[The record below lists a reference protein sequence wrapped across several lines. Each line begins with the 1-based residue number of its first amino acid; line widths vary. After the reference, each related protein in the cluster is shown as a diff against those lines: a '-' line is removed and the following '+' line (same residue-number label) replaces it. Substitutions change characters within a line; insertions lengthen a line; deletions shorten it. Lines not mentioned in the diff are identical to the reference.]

1 MLKHALR
8 KLKKAEDK
16 RKYYEGM
23 EKYYLEDFYP
33 FESMCRKYYCLHC
46 NDSPDNSYT
55 QIISDEVTMALDI
68 DNFCNDERCERTKGS
83 KKLTV
88 HDIIEYHDRRAESIK
103 NLIELGTD
111 DLCKLEKWK
120 TNLIEKYL
128 SAKRLYERLDE
139 NMEQCRKLTRTFEKK
154 GMEKIGA

>member
-16 RKYYEGM
+16 RRYYEGM

-33 FESMCRKYYCLHC
+33 FERMCRKYYCLHC

-68 DNFCNDERCERTKGS
+68 DNFSNDERCERTKRS
-83 KKLTV
+83 KNLTV
-88 HDIIEYHDRRAESIK
+88 HDIIEYNDRRAESIK
-103 NLIELGTD
+103 NLIELGA

-128 SAKRLYERLDE
+128 R
-139 NMEQCRKLTRTFEKK
+139 
-154 GMEKIGA
+154 